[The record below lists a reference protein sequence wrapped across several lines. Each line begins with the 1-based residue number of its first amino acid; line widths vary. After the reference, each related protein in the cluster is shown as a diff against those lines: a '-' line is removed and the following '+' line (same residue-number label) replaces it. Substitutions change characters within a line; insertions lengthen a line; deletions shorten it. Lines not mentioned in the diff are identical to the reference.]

1 MRILISLFIPFFIF
15 AEILKYENIKPYY
28 YPNELVNFNI
38 RVILPTPK
46 KINVTTSYN
55 VETNLTQINP
65 YIYLLNVKFLANNE
79 PHKLII
85 ISKKFY
91 KEINLNNL
99 IKIKKII
106 PPKNYSNIVA
116 DDLKIENPIAT
127 KYDKN
132 HTILNFNI
140 LCKNCFIKNFKV
152 SSYEQNLTTISQN
165 KASYYVILPKNIK
178 EFTFFYFNSNKQTFE
193 KIKIPVIITQNIIST
208 QTNINPED
216 EKIFTPL
223 NILIL
228 ILIAFSL
235 IIFLV
240 YQKIFILLLPILLSI
255 SLLLK
260 ILPKG
265 EIEIKKGTKVQIL
278 PTKQSTIIYISNKNE
293 KAQILNKTKN
303 YIKIKINN
311 KIGWIKSENY
321 K

>member
-1 MRILISLFIPFFIF
+1 
-15 AEILKYENIKPYY
+15 
-28 YPNELVNFNI
+28 
-38 RVILPTPK
+38 
-46 KINVTTSYN
+46 
-55 VETNLTQINP
+55 INP